1 VNYFFDNC
9 ISFRFARMLSALDVD
24 AVALRDEFE
33 QGIDDPELFAR
44 LAGRELVFVTTDRH
58 QTTRRQ
64 EAEALKDCGVPAI
77 FFGPFWARMQFW
89 DQAAWLV
96 TKWPE
101 IDAFCAS
108 VAAGTCAEVKQN
120 GTFMVYP
127 G

>member
-1 VNYFFDNC
+1 
-9 ISFRFARMLSALDVD
+9 MLAALDVD

-33 QGIDDPELFAR
+33 QGIADPELFAR
-44 LAGRELVFVTTDRH
+44 LAGRELIFVTTDRH
-58 QTTRRQ
+58 QATRRQ
-64 EAEALKDCGVPAI
+64 EAEALKDCGVTAI

-96 TKWPE
+96 TKWPK

-108 VAAGTCAEVKQN
+108 VVAGTCAEVKQN